1 MTCAFYN
8 ETPKSGRE
16 TKKKEISPLFIGIQT
31 VHGIKI
37 MMPRIEN
44 SREPNTK
51 KYISRVYPQFIFW
64 SEPILLLRAFNY
76 ENDVLPIVLIQ
87 PTLHNKA

>member
-1 MTCAFYN
+1 
-8 ETPKSGRE
+8 
-16 TKKKEISPLFIGIQT
+16 
-31 VHGIKI
+31 

-87 PTLHNKA
+87 PTLIIRHKVDTRGTKTKICWFVICHGERKQEKKVLFHN

>member
-1 MTCAFYN
+1 
-8 ETPKSGRE
+8 
-16 TKKKEISPLFIGIQT
+16 
-31 VHGIKI
+31 
-37 MMPRIEN
+37 MPRIEN

-76 ENDVLPIVLIQ
+76 ENDVLSIVLIQ